1 MDGYHL
7 TRAQLSA
14 MPDPATAHARR
25 GAAFT
30 FDSAGFLE
38 LLLTLRAPIDYDAA
52 AITAPS
58 FDHAKKDPVAS
69 AIAVP
74 SSCRIVVLEGLY
86 LALNEGN
93 WVKARKC
100 MDLVWFVEVDEA
112 AARRRLV
119 KRHVA
124 AGIATDEEDA
134 GQRADANDL
143 PNGREIIAKRGRI
156 DEIVISREDAEWRA
170 EGTEERS

>member
-14 MPDPATAHARR
+14 MPDPDTAHARR

-30 FDSAGFLE
+30 FDSAGFLD
-38 LLLTLRAPIDYDAA
+38 LLLALRAPIIPDSSD
-52 AITAPS
+52 ITAPS
-58 FDHAKKDPVAS
+58 FDHAAKDPVAA
-69 AIAVP
+69 AISVP

-86 LALNEGN
+86 LALNEGD
-93 WVKARKC
+93 WARAREC

-112 AARRRLV
+112 TARRRLV

-124 AGIATDEEDA
+124 AGIAKDEEDA

-143 PNGREIIAKRGRI
+143 PNGREIIAKRGRV
-156 DEIVISREDAEWRA
+156 DEIVVSREDAEWRA